1 MTYVVDW
8 VLKSQLS
15 IACFS
20 CISISPNGLI
30 LVAIHFNANAGHKQ
44 AATKDRVLQW
54 KAARPQATH
63 GVPVAKAVKD
73 PATRDMNAPTY
84 HDASLRKMLTD
95 FFLCCISYLKIR
107 LMMDAFIPLFSVRSK
122 HQ

>member
-1 MTYVVDW
+1 MQVTN
-8 VLKSQLS
+8 KPPPKTG
-15 IACFS
+15 FS
-20 CISISPNGLI
+20 SGKLPD
-30 LVAIHFNANAGHKQ
+30 HM
-44 AATKDRVLQW
+44 
-54 KAARPQATH
+54 ATH